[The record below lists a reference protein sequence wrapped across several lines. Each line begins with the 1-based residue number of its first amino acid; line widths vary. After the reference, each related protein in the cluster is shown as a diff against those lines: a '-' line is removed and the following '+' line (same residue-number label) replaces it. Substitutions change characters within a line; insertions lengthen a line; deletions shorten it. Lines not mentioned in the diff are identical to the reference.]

1 MCRSLL
7 TMPVICIIYGCWG
20 GAQRDTSRVT
30 APSSIVQA
38 PTPLMQPMKD
48 SNISQGLHSGI
59 KHSSARN
66 NLVVN
71 RNVECG

>member
-7 TMPVICIIYGCWG
+7 TMRVICIIYGCWG

-38 PTPLMQPMKD
+38 PALLMQPIMD
-48 SNISQGLHSGI
+48 SNISQGLQSGI
-59 KHSSARN
+59 NPLKPK
-66 NLVVN
+66 LV
-71 RNVECG
+71 